1 MNFMAWTEE
10 RVKKLTLLW
19 KSGNSAS
26 KIAIELG
33 EGVSR
38 NAVIGKIHRLGLS
51 ERGSGSNASGPKIKE
66 NKIKDK
72 NLPKHQTSEV
82 SDLQNSLEASTQRS
96 GKKRGRKPS
105 IKKLTINENQSIL
118 GFNADENSSL
128 ETGEIET
135 EIDKVALKNMKEIEK
150 KAKKLN
156 LLELTEKTCKWP
168 IGDPATSEF
177 WFCGHPSEQGK
188 PYCETHISIAF
199 QPITTRRDKKQ
210 NKINN

>member
-1 MNFMAWTEE
+1 MAWTEE

-51 ERGSGSNASGPKIKE
+51 ERGSGSNGSGPKIKE
-66 NKIKDK
+66 KKIKDK
-72 NLPKHQTSEV
+72 NLAEHQNSKV
-82 SDLQNSLEASTQRS
+82 SDLENSLEASTQRK

-105 IKKLTINENQSIL
+105 IKNLTSNENKSTL
-118 GFNADENSSL
+118 GSNANEVSSL
-128 ETGEIET
+128 ETAEVDN
-135 EIDKVALKNMKEIEK
+135 EIDKVALKNMIEIEK

-156 LLELTEKTCKWP
+156 LLELTERTCKWP
-168 IGDPATSEF
+168 IGDPSTSEF

>member
-1 MNFMAWTEE
+1 MAWTEE

-19 KSGNSAS
+19 RSGNSAS

-51 ERGSGSNASGPKIKE
+51 ERGSGSNGSGAKIKE
-66 NKIKDK
+66 KKIKDI
-72 NLPKHQTSEV
+72 NLAEHQNSKV
-82 SDLQNSLEASTQRS
+82 SDLENTLEASTQRK

-105 IKKLTINENQSIL
+105 IKNLTSNENKSTL
-118 GFNADENSSL
+118 GLNANENSSL
-128 ETGEIET
+128 ETAEIGN
-135 EIDKVALKNMKEIEK
+135 EIDKVALKNMIEIEK

-156 LLELTEKTCKWP
+156 LLELTERTCKWP
-168 IGDPATSEF
+168 IGDPSTSEF

>member
-1 MNFMAWTEE
+1 MAWTEE

-26 KIAIELG
+26 KIAVELG

-51 ERGSGSNASGPKIKE
+51 ERGSGLSAKGTKKSSKQLSDNITTA
-66 NKIKDK
+66 DK
-72 NLPKHQTSEV
+72 SSIDLKLNPNLEQSSK
-82 SDLQNSLEASTQRS
+82 RK

-105 IKKLTINENQSIL
+105 IKKLINNENISDSISKVNDNFL
-118 GFNADENSSL
+118 SESGEL
-128 ETGEIET
+128 ESEVDQVTL
-135 EIDKVALKNMKEIEK
+135 ANMIKIEK
-150 KAKKLN
+150 NAKKLS

-188 PYCETHISIAF
+188 PYCEAHVSIAF
-199 QPITTRRDKKQ
+199 QPVTTRREKKQ
-210 NKINN
+210 NKINS

>member
-1 MNFMAWTEE
+1 MAWTEE

-51 ERGSGSNASGPKIKE
+51 ERGSGSNGSGPKIKE
-66 NKIKDK
+66 KKIKDK
-72 NLPKHQTSEV
+72 NLAEHQNSKV
-82 SDLQNSLEASTQRS
+82 SDLENSLEASTQRK

-105 IKKLTINENQSIL
+105 IKNLTSNENKSTL
-118 GFNADENSSL
+118 GLNANENSSL
-128 ETGEIET
+128 ETAEIDN
-135 EIDKVALKNMKEIEK
+135 EIDKVALKNMIEIEK

-156 LLELTEKTCKWP
+156 LLELTERTCKWP
-168 IGDPATSEF
+168 IGDPSTSEF

>member
-1 MNFMAWTEE
+1 MAWTEE

-51 ERGSGSNASGPKIKE
+51 ERGSGSNGNGQKIKE
-66 NKIKDK
+66 KKIKEK
-72 NLPKHQTSEV
+72 NLVEHQNSKV
-82 SDLQNSLEASTQRS
+82 SDLENSLESSTQRK

-105 IKKLTINENQSIL
+105 IKNLTSNENKSTL
-118 GFNADENSSL
+118 GSNANEVSSL
-128 ETGEIET
+128 ETAEVDN
-135 EIDKVALKNMKEIEK
+135 EIDKVALKNMIEIEK

-156 LLELTEKTCKWP
+156 LLELTERTCKWP
-168 IGDPATSEF
+168 IGDPSTSEF

>member
-1 MNFMAWTEE
+1 MAWTEE

-51 ERGSGSNASGPKIKE
+51 ERGSGSNGSGSKIKE
-66 NKIKDK
+66 KKIKDI
-72 NLPKHQTSEV
+72 NLAEHQNSKV
-82 SDLQNSLEASTQRS
+82 SDLENSLEASTQKK

-105 IKKLTINENQSIL
+105 IKNLTSNENKSTL
-118 GFNADENSSL
+118 GSNANEVSSL
-128 ETGEIET
+128 ETAEVDN
-135 EIDKVALKNMKEIEK
+135 EIDKVALKNMIEIEK
-150 KAKKLN
+150 KAKRLN
-156 LLELTEKTCKWP
+156 LLELTERTCKWP
-168 IGDPATSEF
+168 IGDPSTSEF

>member
-1 MNFMAWTEE
+1 MAWTEE
-10 RVKKLTLLW
+10 RVKKLTILW

-51 ERGSGSNASGPKIKE
+51 ERGSKSNLSRAKKID
-66 NKIKDK
+66 NKINDK
-72 NLPKHQTSEV
+72 NLTSDLELKLPEPDNTIEV
-82 SDLQNSLEASTQRS
+82 STPKK

-105 IKKLTINENQSIL
+105 IKNLNSNDYNSNLNSETNEK
-118 GFNADENSSL
+118 SSPDM
-128 ETGEIET
+128 GGVDN
-135 EIDKVALKNMKEIEK
+135 EIDKVALANMKEIEK

-168 IGDPATSEF
+168 IGDPATAKF

-210 NKINN
+210 SKIVNKV

>member
-1 MNFMAWTEE
+1 MAWTEE

-51 ERGSGSNASGPKIKE
+51 ERGSGSNGNGPKIKE
-66 NKIKDK
+66 KKIKNI
-72 NLPKHQTSEV
+72 NLAEHQNSKV
-82 SDLQNSLEASTQRS
+82 SDLENSLEASTQRK

-105 IKKLTINENQSIL
+105 IKNLTNNENKSTL
-118 GFNADENSSL
+118 GFNANENSSL
-128 ETGEIET
+128 ETGEIDA
-135 EIDKVALKNMKEIEK
+135 EIDKVALKNMMEIEK

-199 QPITTRRDKKQ
+199 QPIATRRDKKQ

>member
-1 MNFMAWTEE
+1 MAWTEE

-51 ERGSGSNASGPKIKE
+51 ERGSGSNGSGAKIKE
-66 NKIKDK
+66 KKIKDID
-72 NLPKHQTSEV
+72 LAEHQNSKV
-82 SDLQNSLEASTQRS
+82 SDLENTLEASTQRK

-105 IKKLTINENQSIL
+105 IKNLTSNENKSTL
-118 GFNADENSSL
+118 GLNANENSSL
-128 ETGEIET
+128 ETAEIDS
-135 EIDKVALKNMKEIEK
+135 EIDKVALKNMIEIEK

-168 IGDPATSEF
+168 IGDPSTSEF

>member
-1 MNFMAWTEE
+1 MAWTEE

-51 ERGSGSNASGPKIKE
+51 ERGSGSNGNGQKIKE
-66 NKIKDK
+66 KKIKEK
-72 NLPKHQTSEV
+72 NLVEHQNSKV
-82 SDLQNSLEASTQRS
+82 SDLENSLESSTQRK

-105 IKKLTINENQSIL
+105 IKNLTNNENKSTL
-118 GFNADENSSL
+118 GLNANENSSL
-128 ETGEIET
+128 ETGEIDT
-135 EIDKVALKNMKEIEK
+135 EIDKVALKNMIEIEK

-168 IGDPATSEF
+168 IGDPSTSEF

>member
-1 MNFMAWTEE
+1 MAWTEE

-51 ERGSGSNASGPKIKE
+51 ERGSGSNENGQKIKE
-66 NKIKDK
+66 KKIKDK
-72 NLPKHQTSEV
+72 NLVEHQNSKV
-82 SDLQNSLEASTQRS
+82 SDLENSLESSTERK

-105 IKKLTINENQSIL
+105 IKNLTNNESKSTL
-118 GFNADENSSL
+118 GLNANENSSL
-128 ETGEIET
+128 ETAEIGN
-135 EIDKVALKNMKEIEK
+135 EIDKVALKNMIEIEK

-156 LLELTEKTCKWP
+156 LLELTERTCKWP
-168 IGDPATSEF
+168 IGDPSTSEF

>member
-1 MNFMAWTEE
+1 MAWTEE

-51 ERGSGSNASGPKIKE
+51 ERGSGSNGNGQKIKE
-66 NKIKDK
+66 KKIKEK
-72 NLPKHQTSEV
+72 NLVEHQNSKV
-82 SDLQNSLEASTQRS
+82 SDLENSLESSTQRK

-105 IKKLTINENQSIL
+105 IKKLTINENQSIP
-118 GFNADENSSL
+118 GFNATENSSL
-128 ETGEIET
+128 ETAEIET
-135 EIDKVALKNMKEIEK
+135 EIDKLALKNMKEIEK

>member
-1 MNFMAWTEE
+1 MAWTEE

-26 KIAIELG
+26 KIALELG

-51 ERGSGSNASGPKIKE
+51 ERGSGLSPKRTKKFSEDQSDNILTA
-66 NKIKDK
+66 DK
-72 NLPKHQTSEV
+72 SPIDLKLDPNLEQSAK
-82 SDLQNSLEASTQRS
+82 RK

-105 IKKLTINENQSIL
+105 IKKLINNENTSDSISKINDNFL
-118 GFNADENSSL
+118 SESGEL
-128 ETGEIET
+128 ESEV
-135 EIDKVALKNMKEIEK
+135 DQVAIANMIKIEK
-150 KAKKLN
+150 NAKKLS

-188 PYCETHISIAF
+188 PYCEAHVSIAF
-199 QPITTRRDKKQ
+199 QPVTTRREKKQ
-210 NKINN
+210 NKINS

>member
-1 MNFMAWTEE
+1 MAWTEE

-26 KIAIELG
+26 KIAVELG

-51 ERGSGSNASGPKIKE
+51 ERGSGLSPKRTK
-66 NKIKDK
+66 KSS
-72 NLPKHQTSEV
+72 KHQ
-82 SDLQNSLEASTQRS
+82 SDKILTADKSPIDLKLDPDLEKSAKRK

-105 IKKLTINENQSIL
+105 IKKLINNENTSDGISKINDNL
-118 GFNADENSSL
+118 LSESGEL
-128 ETGEIET
+128 ESEVDQATL
-135 EIDKVALKNMKEIEK
+135 ANMRKIEK
-150 KAKKLN
+150 NAKKLS

-188 PYCETHISIAF
+188 PYCETHVSIAF
-199 QPITTRRDKKQ
+199 QPVTTRREKKQ
-210 NKINN
+210 NKINS

>member
-1 MNFMAWTEE
+1 MAWTEE
-10 RVKKLTLLW
+10 RVKKLTILW

-51 ERGSGSNASGPKIKE
+51 ERGSKSNLSREKKID
-66 NKIKDK
+66 NKINDK
-72 NLPKHQTSEV
+72 NLTSDLELKLPESDNTIEV
-82 SDLQNSLEASTQRS
+82 STPKK

-105 IKKLTINENQSIL
+105 IKNLNSNDYNSNLNSETNEK
-118 GFNADENSSL
+118 SSPDM
-128 ETGEIET
+128 GGVDN
-135 EIDKVALKNMKEIEK
+135 EIDKVALANMIEIEK

-210 NKINN
+210 SKIVTKV

>member
-1 MNFMAWTEE
+1 MAWTDE

-26 KIAIELG
+26 KIAIDLG

-51 ERGSGSNASGPKIKE
+51 ERGSGSIANQTKKLQKKIR
-66 NKIKDK
+66 DK
-72 NLPKHQTSEV
+72 NSIDDQNSIITKFE
-82 SDLQNSLEASTQRS
+82 SDLEQYTQKK

-105 IKKLTINENQSIL
+105 IKNLINNENKSNVISKSN
-118 GFNADENSSL
+118 GNSSSEIG
-128 ETGEIET
+128 ETDT
-135 EIDKVALKNMKEIEK
+135 EIDKVALKNMLEIEK
-150 KAKKLN
+150 NAKKLN

-199 QPITTRRDKKQ
+199 QPITTRREKKQ
-210 NKINN
+210 NKFST

>member
-1 MNFMAWTEE
+1 MAWTEE

-51 ERGSGSNASGPKIKE
+51 ERGSGSNGNEQKIKE
-66 NKIKDK
+66 KKIKNI
-72 NLPKHQTSEV
+72 NLAEHQNSKV
-82 SDLQNSLEASTQRS
+82 SDLENSLESSIQRK

-105 IKKLTINENQSIL
+105 IKNLTSNENKSTL
-118 GFNADENSSL
+118 GFNANENSSL
-128 ETGEIET
+128 ETAEIDT
-135 EIDKVALKNMKEIEK
+135 EIDKVALKNMIEIEK

-156 LLELTEKTCKWP
+156 LLELTERTCKWP
-168 IGDPATSEF
+168 IGDPSTSEF

>member
-1 MNFMAWTEE
+1 VNFMAWTEE

-72 NLPKHQTSEV
+72 NLPKNQTSEV

-135 EIDKVALKNMKEIEK
+135 EIDKLALKNMKEIEK

>member
-1 MNFMAWTEE
+1 MAWTEE

>member
-1 MNFMAWTEE
+1 MAWTEE

-26 KIAIELG
+26 KIAVELG

-51 ERGSGSNASGPKIKE
+51 ERGSGLSAKGTKKSSKQLSDNITAA
-66 NKIKDK
+66 DK
-72 NLPKHQTSEV
+72 SSIDLKLDPNLEQSSK
-82 SDLQNSLEASTQRS
+82 RK

-105 IKKLTINENQSIL
+105 IKKLINNENISDSISKVNDNFL
-118 GFNADENSSL
+118 SESGELEAD
-128 ETGEIET
+128 
-135 EIDKVALKNMKEIEK
+135 IDQITLANMIKIEK
-150 KAKKLN
+150 NAKKLS

-188 PYCETHISIAF
+188 PYCEAHVSIAF
-199 QPITTRRDKKQ
+199 QPVTTRREK
-210 NKINN
+210 NKIK

>member
-1 MNFMAWTEE
+1 MAWTEE

-26 KIAIELG
+26 KIAVELG

-51 ERGSGSNASGPKIKE
+51 ERGSGLSPKRTK
-66 NKIKDK
+66 KSS
-72 NLPKHQTSEV
+72 KHQ
-82 SDLQNSLEASTQRS
+82 SDKILTADKIQIDLKLDPNLEKSAKRK

-105 IKKLTINENQSIL
+105 IKNLINNENTSDGISKINDNL
-118 GFNADENSSL
+118 LSESGEL
-128 ETGEIET
+128 ESEVDQVTL
-135 EIDKVALKNMKEIEK
+135 ANMRKIEK
-150 KAKKLN
+150 TAKKLS

-168 IGDPATSEF
+168 IGDPATSKF

-188 PYCETHISIAF
+188 PYCETHVSIAF
-199 QPITTRRDKKQ
+199 QPVTTRREKKQ
-210 NKINN
+210 NKTNN

>member
-1 MNFMAWTEE
+1 MAWTED

-19 KSGNSAS
+19 KSGHSAS
-26 KIAIELG
+26 KIAVELG

-51 ERGSGSNASGPKIKE
+51 ERGSGSGPKGTKKPSK
-66 NKIKDK
+66 NHSDNMSAADK
-72 NLPKHQTSEV
+72 SLNDLISDPKLEQSEK
-82 SDLQNSLEASTQRS
+82 RK

-105 IKKLTINENQSIL
+105 IKKLISNDGSSDSISKINKSL
-118 GFNADENSSL
+118 SSERDVL
-128 ETGEIET
+128 EVEMDQATLANKI
-135 EIDKVALKNMKEIEK
+135 KIEK
-150 KAKKLN
+150 NAKKLS

-168 IGDPATSEF
+168 IGDPATSKF

-199 QPITTRRDKKQ
+199 QPVTTRREKKH

>member
-1 MNFMAWTEE
+1 MAWTDE

-26 KIAIELG
+26 KIAVELG

-51 ERGSGSNASGPKIKE
+51 ERGTGSGIKGSKKSSKHHSD
-66 NKIKDK
+66 NISVADK
-72 NLPKHQTSEV
+72 NPN
-82 SDLQNSLEASTQRS
+82 DLILDPNFEQSAKRK

-105 IKKLTINENQSIL
+105 TKKLLDNENAS
-118 GFNADENSSL
+118 DSSANINYDLSSESGEL
-128 ETGEIET
+128 EV
-135 EIDKVALKNMKEIEK
+135 EIDQVTLANILKIEK
-150 KAKKLN
+150 NAKKLS

-168 IGDPATSEF
+168 IGDPSTSEF

-188 PYCETHISIAF
+188 PYCETHVSIAF
-199 QPITTRRDKKQ
+199 QPVTAKREKKQ

>member
-1 MNFMAWTEE
+1 MAWTEE

-51 ERGSGSNASGPKIKE
+51 ERGSGSNGSEPKIKE
-66 NKIKDK
+66 KKIKDK
-72 NLPKHQTSEV
+72 NLVEHHNSKF
-82 SDLQNSLEASTQRS
+82 SDLENSLETSTQRK

-105 IKKLTINENQSIL
+105 IKNLTGNENKSTL
-118 GFNADENSSL
+118 GFNANENSSL
-128 ETGEIET
+128 ETAEIDT
-135 EIDKVALKNMKEIEK
+135 EIDKAALKNMIEIEK

-168 IGDPATSEF
+168 IGDPSTSEF

>member
-1 MNFMAWTEE
+1 MAWTEE

-51 ERGSGSNASGPKIKE
+51 ERGSGSNGSGAKIKE
-66 NKIKDK
+66 KKIKDID
-72 NLPKHQTSEV
+72 LAEHQNSKV
-82 SDLQNSLEASTQRS
+82 SDLENTLEASTQRK

-105 IKKLTINENQSIL
+105 IKNLTSNENKSTL
-118 GFNADENSSL
+118 GSNANEVSSL
-128 ETGEIET
+128 ETAEVDN
-135 EIDKVALKNMKEIEK
+135 EIDKVALKNMIEIEK

-156 LLELTEKTCKWP
+156 LLELTERTCKWP
-168 IGDPATSEF
+168 IGDPSTSEF

>member
-1 MNFMAWTEE
+1 MAWTEE

-51 ERGSGSNASGPKIKE
+51 ERGSGSNGNGPKIKE
-66 NKIKDK
+66 KKIKDK
-72 NLPKHQTSEV
+72 NLVEHQNSKV
-82 SDLQNSLEASTQRS
+82 SDLENSSETSTQRK

-105 IKKLTINENQSIL
+105 IKNLTSNENKSTL

-128 ETGEIET
+128 ETAEIDS
-135 EIDKVALKNMKEIEK
+135 EIDKVALKNMIEIEK

-168 IGDPATSEF
+168 IGDPSTSEF

-199 QPITTRRDKKQ
+199 QPMTTRRDKKQ

>member
-1 MNFMAWTEE
+1 MAWTEE

-51 ERGSGSNASGPKIKE
+51 ERGSGSNGNGPKIKE
-66 NKIKDK
+66 KKIKVE
-72 NLPKHQTSEV
+72 NLPEHQNSKV
-82 SDLQNSLEASTQRS
+82 SDLENSLEVSTQRK
-96 GKKRGRKPS
+96 GKKRGRKPY
-105 IKKLTINENQSIL
+105 IKNLTNNENKSTL
-118 GFNADENSSL
+118 GFNANENSSL
-128 ETGEIET
+128 ETAEIDT
-135 EIDKVALKNMKEIEK
+135 EIDKVALKNMIEIEK

-199 QPITTRRDKKQ
+199 QPMTTRREKKQ